1 MPKRPVE
8 LPDNIPDCHAI
19 ILRQADQIEELEA
32 RVDELTARIDELM
45 GEVASLRRQL
55 YGSRRERFVPDQ
67 PDEPPLAPPPMPDA
81 SAAEPEPPRTSSG
94 RRPRRIDPTI
104 PREKVYHRLEEQD
117 VPPEIW
123 NHPRARRFFRFVREE
138 LELPERRLRVIE
150 HYQEVIVVDNE
161 KTVESFLQVAR
172 VDEPLLERCYVGPSL
187 LAYLAISRFAD
198 HIPYYR
204 EEDILARSGF
214 SIHRSTQWR
223 WMRGL
228 SKLVSPLTRLMRERT
243 LLSRVLGID
252 ETPCPLICPDLDRTR
267 SSYLYAQYGDAAHP
281 YDCYYFAS
289 HKTRE
294 NIQAILGNYQGYLQ
308 SDAYICYE
316 LITAASDNKLI
327 GVGCWAH
334 ARRKFEPLVA
344 SGPHSKAKWILTEI
358 QKLYDIEDR
367 ARDMT
372 DEARHALRQVESRA
386 IVESIRRW
394 LDERD
399 QQELPRSPLRE
410 GINYLKNRWEAFE
423 RFLEDGAIRLD
434 NNCTEAALKGP
445 VMGKKA
451 WLFFGNEQGGE
462 TAANLFTIM
471 MTCKRHSIDVHAYLV
486 DVLRRIKQATPE
498 ELEALLPDR
507 WIEQHPQARVR
518 QRVQESHAAA
528 YRKRTRRADR
538 RALVARR

>member
-1 MPKRPVE
+1 MPQRPVE
-8 LPDNIPDCHAI
+8 LPDNLPDCHAI
-19 ILRQADQIEELEA
+19 ILRQADRIEELEA

-45 GEVASLRRQL
+45 AEVAGLQRQL
-55 YGSRRERFVPDQ
+55 YGWRRERFVPDR
-67 PDEPPLAPPPMPDA
+67 PDERSPAPPPAA
-81 SAAEPEPPRTSSG
+81 SAAEPPPPRTSPG
-94 RRPRRIDPTI
+94 RRPRTIDRAI
-104 PREKVYHRLEEQD
+104 PREKVYHPLREED
-117 VPPEIW
+117 VPAEIW
-123 NHPRARRFFRFVREE
+123 HHPRARRFFRFVREE

-150 HYQEVIVVDNE
+150 HYQEVIVVDDDE
-161 KTVESFLQVAR
+161 TAQSTLQAAGVP
-172 VDEPLLERCYVGPSL
+172 EPLLDRCYVGPSL
-187 LAYLAISRFAD
+187 LAYLAVSRFAD

-204 EEDILARSGF
+204 EEDILARSGL

-228 SKLVSPLTRLMRERT
+228 SKLLDPLVELMRQRT
-243 LLSRVLGID
+243 LRSHVLGID
-252 ETPCPLICPDLDRTR
+252 ETPCPLICPELDRTR

-294 NIQAILGNYQGYLQ
+294 NIQAILGDYQGYLQ

-316 LITAASDNKLI
+316 LITAASENKLI

-334 ARRKFEPLVA
+334 ARRKFEPLVV
-344 SGPHSKAKWILTEI
+344 SGPHPHAAWILAEI

-367 ARDMT
+367 AKNLT
-372 DEARHALRQVESRA
+372 DEASHALRQAESRP
-386 IVESIRRW
+386 IVESMKRW
-394 LDERD
+394 LDQRD
-399 QQELPRSPLRE
+399 EQELPRSPLRV
-410 GINYLKNRWEAFE
+410 GVNYLKKRWEAFE

-462 TAANLFTIM
+462 TAATLFTVM

-486 DVLRRIKQATPE
+486 DVLRRIKQVTPGQ
-498 ELEALLPDR
+498 LESLLPDR
-507 WIEQHPQARVR
+507 WIEQHPKARVR

-528 YRKRTRRADR
+528 HRKRTRRAAR
-538 RALVARR
+538 RALAARR